1 MSLLLGQMFSRC
13 NVPSPPADGTYQLM
27 FARRPGDGE
36 PLPTLPTGHWGGT
49 GRDTASTFYGDLADL
64 THVKTAVVYDR
75 WGNDGNIY
83 DFGFKV
89 VSSINTNTTE
99 QNTCQVQLDTEGEN
113 PFGGFCFEGV
123 TGNVYIC
130 FGFECSFYT
139 ESDTFPMLEINLY
152 AGRGG
157 TEGTPLQT
165 WTLSDMKG
173 TDDVLLRFANA
184 WPTFRCMLQ
193 LSNDVIDIVSNR
205 WDGAIVEFIAA
216 PNGWN
221 EEYHQPRG
229 GATDST
235 MNPYP
240 SSNAYLLAD
249 STVSGSS
256 STGCEIWTSWAQIPV
271 TNLWEACSSAAGNA
285 VKMTNET
292 YDPAYFEV
300 GFEKPTIGVGQWTA
314 GGHETPTFGFPPSL
328 GSIPDI
334 NAPGYWNEYATDA
347 INSKSIS
354 VTLSGNVPITVPPST
369 TGREIAVTVTAD
381 GYTLK
386 TLLWNDD
393 ESDWDSGDEASEF
406 NLRMLKYTFSESEW
420 GALTRYEQERFQVK
434 VEISGVGDPYEYIK
448 IHGIIIGTGPA
459 AWMGIYMPRGS
470 NAGTFPDW
478 TGYSAPDT
486 GLVTWFG
493 DIEAT
498 ESIDDTGTNRLGMI
512 QVIEST

>member
-13 NVPSPPADGTYQLM
+13 NVPSPPDPGTYQLM
-27 FARRPGDGE
+27 FARRPSEQKGVND
-36 PLPTLPTGHWGGT
+36 PLPTGHWGGT

-64 THVKTAVVYDR
+64 THVQTAEVYDR
-75 WGNDGNIY
+75 YGTEFNPMDQ
-83 DFGFKV
+83 GFKV
-89 VSSINTNTTE
+89 LSCINTNTTE

-139 ESDTFPMLEINLY
+139 ESDTFPILEINLY

-184 WPTFRCMLQ
+184 WPTFRVMLQ

-229 GATDST
+229 GATESLQGPFPDS
-235 MNPYP
+235 P
-240 SSNAYLLAD
+240 AYLLAD

-256 STGCEIWTSWAQIPV
+256 STGCEIYTHYLKTPV
-271 TNLWEACSSAAGNA
+271 TTLWEACSSAEGHA
-285 VKMTNET
+285 VNMSNET

-300 GFEKPTIGVGQWTA
+300 GFEKPTIGVSQWA
-314 GGHETPTFGFPPSL
+314 GEDSPQFGYPGSL
-328 GSIPDI
+328 SGIPDI

-347 INSKSIS
+347 INAKSILI
-354 VTLSGNVPITVPPST
+354 TLSGAAPVQFPPT
-369 TGREIAVTVTAD
+369 INDREIKVTVTAD

-386 TLLWNDD
+386 TLLWTHDQN
-393 ESDWDSGDEASEF
+393 DWDEWDHTEAF
-406 NLRMLKYTFSESEW
+406 HTLFYTFSESDW
-420 GALTRYEQERFQVK
+420 GALTRYEQERIQVK
-434 VEISGVGDPYEYIK
+434 VEISGFPDNAWTEVY
-448 IHGIIIGTGPA
+448 GITICTGPA

-493 DIEAT
+493 DIKET